1 MNRVLVVA
9 PHPDDETLGCG
20 GTLLKHKANSD
31 YVHWLIVTDMSTD
44 DGFTAEQVLTR
55 TNEIIEV
62 AKRYGFD
69 GWDNLRFPPARLDTV
84 PLAELVA
91 KIGEVVHKV
100 QPNILY
106 LPYRGDVHSDHKFV
120 FDATAAC
127 TKWFRY
133 PSIRKVLIYETLS
146 ETEFGINPD
155 NNGFR
160 PNVYHNIEGFL
171 GQKISIM
178 KCYKSEVSAFPFPR
192 SEEAI
197 NALAV
202 YRGVAAGCRAAE
214 AFMLLKEIE
223 T

>member
-31 YVHWLIVTDMSTD
+31 YVHWLIVTDMSTEN
-44 DGFTAEQVLTR
+44 GFTAEQVITR
-55 TNEIIEV
+55 TDEINEV

-84 PLAELVA
+84 PAAELVA
-91 KIGEVVHKV
+91 KIGAIVHKV

-133 PSIRKVLIYETLS
+133 PSIEKVLIYETLS

-155 NNGFR
+155 SNGFR

-171 GQKISIM
+171 EQKISIM
-178 KCYKSEVSAFPFPR
+178 MCYKSEVSAFPFPR
-192 SEEAI
+192 SEKAMR
-197 NALAV
+197 ALAE
-202 YRGVAAGCRAAE
+202 YRGVAAGCQTAE
-214 AFMLLKEIE
+214 AFMLIKEIVK
-223 T
+223 